1 IRASLLKR
9 SESENLFFLSMHHII
24 GDGWSTQIL
33 VSEVVKTYNEY
44 FNEDIAKDEIL
55 EKPLSIQY
63 KDYTVWLEDEL
74 GGERYEKA
82 ESYWLEEFSG

>member
-1 IRASLLKR
+1 IVNFKIEVLDFEDKNQSDIESYLKAANSKVFNLEESPLIRASLLKR

-44 FNEDIAKDEIL
+44 FNE
-55 EKPLSIQY
+55 
-63 KDYTVWLEDEL
+63 
-74 GGERYEKA
+74 
-82 ESYWLEEFSG
+82 